1 MVQKKVNNEKK
12 SGTKRKV
19 IPDSKY
25 ESEIIAKF
33 MNQLMVDGKKSIAES
48 IVYGAFEQLEKDSK
62 GEDTVELFKKI
73 LDQVAPVVEVRS
85 RRIGGATYQVPV
97 EVRAKRRT
105 ALAMRWIVE
114 AARNRKEKSMPA
126 RLAAELKEAKDGKGS
141 AVKKKEDMH
150 RMAEAN
156 KAFAHFRF

>member
-1 MVQKKVNNEKK
+1 MRRRAAP
-12 SGTKRKV
+12 KRKV

-62 GEDTVELFKKI
+62 GEDTVEVFKKI

-85 RRIGGATYQVPV
+85 RRIGGAPYQVPV

>member
-1 MVQKKVNNEKK
+1 MRRRAAP
-12 SGTKRKV
+12 KRKI

-25 ESEIIAKF
+25 ESELVAKF
-33 MNQLMVDGKKSIAES
+33 MNQLMVDGKKSIAEK
-48 IVYGAFEQLEKDSK
+48 IVYGAFEELEKNNK
-62 GEDTVELFKKI
+62 KEDLVEMFRKI
-73 LDQVAPVVEVRS
+73 LDQIAPVVEVRS

-105 ALAMRWIVE
+105 ALAMRWLVE
-114 AARNRKEKSMPA
+114 AARSRKEKSMPA
-126 RLAAELKEAKDGKGS
+126 RLAAELREAKDGKGA

>member
-1 MVQKKVNNEKK
+1 MRRRAAP
-12 SGTKRKV
+12 KRKI

-33 MNQLMVDGKKSIAES
+33 MNQLMVDGKKSTAEK
-48 IVYGAFEQLEKDSK
+48 IVYGAFEELEKNNNK
-62 GEDTVELFKKI
+62 EDLVEMFRKI
-73 LDQVAPVVEVRS
+73 LDQIAPVVEVRS

-105 ALAMRWIVE
+105 ALAMRWLVE
-114 AARNRKEKSMPA
+114 AARSRKEKSMPA
-126 RLAAELKEAKDGKGS
+126 RLAAELSEAKDGKGA

>member
-1 MVQKKVNNEKK
+1 MRRRAAP
-12 SGTKRKV
+12 KRKV

-33 MNQLMVDGKKSIAES
+33 MNQLMVDGKKSSAES

-62 GEDTVELFKKI
+62 GEDTVEVFKKI

>member
-1 MVQKKVNNEKK
+1 MRRRAAP
-12 SGTKRKV
+12 KRKI

-33 MNQLMVDGKKSIAES
+33 MNQLMVDGKKSIAEN

-62 GEDTVELFKKI
+62 GEDLVEVFKKI
-73 LDQVAPVVEVRS
+73 LDKVAPVVEVRS

-105 ALAMRWIVE
+105 ALAMRWLVE

-141 AVKKKEDMH
+141 AVRKKEDMH

>member
-1 MVQKKVNNEKK
+1 MRRRAAP
-12 SGTKRKV
+12 KRKI

-33 MNQLMVDGKKSIAES
+33 MNQLMVDGKKSIAEN

-62 GEDTVELFKKI
+62 GEDLVEVFKKI
-73 LDQVAPVVEVRS
+73 LDKVAPVVEVRS

-97 EVRAKRRT
+97 EVRSKRRT
-105 ALAMRWIVE
+105 ALAMRWLVE

-126 RLAAELKEAKDGKGS
+126 RLAAELKEAKENHMG
-141 AVKKKEDMH
+141 
-150 RMAEAN
+150 R
-156 KAFAHFRF
+156 R

>member
-1 MVQKKVNNEKK
+1 MRRRAAP
-12 SGTKRKV
+12 KRKI

-25 ESEIIAKF
+25 ESELVAKF
-33 MNQLMVDGKKSIAES
+33 MNQLMVDGKKSIAEK
-48 IVYGAFEQLEKDSK
+48 IVYGAFDELQKNNAN
-62 GEDTVELFKKI
+62 EDLVEMFRKI
-73 LDQVAPVVEVRS
+73 LDQIAPVVEVRS

-105 ALAMRWIVE
+105 ALAMRWLVE
-114 AARNRKEKSMPA
+114 AARSRKEKSMPA
-126 RLAAELKEAKDGKGS
+126 RLAAELREAKDGKGA

>member
-1 MVQKKVNNEKK
+1 MRRRAAP
-12 SGTKRKV
+12 KRKV

-48 IVYGAFEQLEKDSK
+48 IVYGAFAQLEKDSK

-126 RLAAELKEAKDGKGS
+126 RLAAELKEARDGKGS

>member
-1 MVQKKVNNEKK
+1 MRRRAAP
-12 SGTKRKV
+12 KRKI

-25 ESEIIAKF
+25 ESELVAKF
-33 MNQLMVDGKKSIAES
+33 MNQLMVDGKKSIAEK
-48 IVYGAFEQLEKDSK
+48 IVYGAFEELEKNNK
-62 GEDTVELFKKI
+62 KENLVEMFRDI
-73 LDQVAPVVEVRS
+73 LDKIAPVVEVRS

-105 ALAMRWIVE
+105 ALAMRWLVE
-114 AARNRKEKSMPA
+114 AARSRKEKSMPA
-126 RLAAELKEAKDGKGS
+126 RLAAELNEAKDGKGA

>member
-1 MVQKKVNNEKK
+1 MSRRRRAEK
-12 SGTKRKV
+12 RE
-19 IPDSKY
+19 ILPDPKFKDLVVS
-25 ESEIIAKF
+25 KF
-33 MNQLMVDGKKSIAES
+33 MNNLMLDGKKSVSEK
-48 IVYGAFEQLEKDSK
+48 IVYGAFDELEKNNAN
-62 GEDTVELFKKI
+62 EDLVDMFRKI
-73 LDQVAPVVEVRS
+73 LDQIAPVVEVRS

-105 ALAMRWIVE
+105 ALAMRWLVE
-114 AARNRKEKSMPA
+114 AARSRKEKSMPA
-126 RLAAELKEAKDGKGS
+126 RLAAELREAKDGKGA

>member
-1 MVQKKVNNEKK
+1 MRRRAAP
-12 SGTKRKV
+12 KRKI

-33 MNQLMVDGKKSIAES
+33 MNQLMVDGKKSIAEN
-48 IVYGAFEQLEKDSK
+48 IVYGAFDQIEKDSK
-62 GEDTVELFKKI
+62 GEDLVEVFKKI
-73 LDQVAPVVEVRS
+73 LDKVAPVVEVRS

-97 EVRAKRRT
+97 EVRSKRRT
-105 ALAMRWIVE
+105 ALAMRWLVE

>member
-1 MVQKKVNNEKK
+1 MRRRAAP
-12 SGTKRKV
+12 KRKI

-25 ESEIIAKF
+25 ESELVAKF
-33 MNQLMVDGKKSIAES
+33 MNQLMVDGKKSIAEK
-48 IVYGAFEQLEKDSK
+48 IVYGAFDELEKSVQKESPVD
-62 GEDTVELFKKI
+62 VFKKV

-105 ALAMRWIVE
+105 ALAMRWLVE
-114 AARNRKEKSMPA
+114 AARKRKEKSMPA
-126 RLAAELKEAKDGKGS
+126 RLAAELKEAMDRQGA

-150 RMAEAN
+150 KMAEAN
-156 KAFAHFRF
+156 KAFSHFRF

>member
-1 MVQKKVNNEKK
+1 MRRRAAP
-12 SGTKRKV
+12 KRKV

-48 IVYGAFEQLEKDSK
+48 IVYGAFEQLEKDTK

>member
-1 MVQKKVNNEKK
+1 
-12 SGTKRKV
+12 
-19 IPDSKY
+19 
-25 ESEIIAKF
+25 
-33 MNQLMVDGKKSIAES
+33 MVDGKKSIAES

-62 GEDTVELFKKI
+62 GEAPVEVFKKI

-114 AARNRKEKSMPA
+114 AARNRKEKSMHA

>member
-1 MVQKKVNNEKK
+1 MRRRAAP
-12 SGTKRKV
+12 KRKI

-33 MNQLMVDGKKSIAES
+33 MNQLMVDGKKSIAEN

-62 GEDTVELFKKI
+62 GEDLVEVFKRI
-73 LDQVAPVVEVRS
+73 LDKVAPVVEVRS

-105 ALAMRWIVE
+105 ALAMRWLVE

-126 RLAAELKEAKDGKGS
+126 RLAAELKGAKDGKGS

-156 KAFAHFRF
+156 KAFSHFRF

>member
-1 MVQKKVNNEKK
+1 MRRRAAP
-12 SGTKRKV
+12 KRKI

-25 ESEIIAKF
+25 ESELVAKF

-48 IVYGAFEQLEKDSK
+48 IVYGAFEQLEKDNK
-62 GEDTVELFKKI
+62 DEDLVDVFRKI
-73 LDQVAPVVEVRS
+73 LDKVAPVVEVRS

-105 ALAMRWIVE
+105 ALAMRWLVE
-114 AARNRKEKSMPA
+114 AARKRIEKSMPA
-126 RLAAELKEAKDGKGS
+126 RLAAELKEAKEGRGL

-150 RMAEAN
+150 KMAEAN
-156 KAFAHFRF
+156 KAFSHFRF

>member
-1 MVQKKVNNEKK
+1 MRRRAAP
-12 SGTKRKV
+12 KRKI

-25 ESEIIAKF
+25 ESELVAKF
-33 MNQLMVDGKKSIAES
+33 MNQLMVDGKKSTAEK
-48 IVYGAFEQLEKDSK
+48 IVYGAFEELEKNNK
-62 GEDTVELFKKI
+62 KEDLVEMFRKI
-73 LDQVAPVVEVRS
+73 LDQIAPVVEVRS

-105 ALAMRWIVE
+105 ALAMRWLVE

-126 RLAAELKEAKDGKGS
+126 RLAAELSEAKDGKGA

>member
-1 MVQKKVNNEKK
+1 MRRRAAP
-12 SGTKRKV
+12 KRQ
-19 IPDSKY
+19 ILPDPKY
-25 ESEIIAKF
+25 GDLVLAKF
-33 MNQLMVDGKKSIAES
+33 VNILMLDGKKNT
-48 IVYGAFEQLEKDSK
+48 AFKVFYTALDNITEKIE
-62 GEDTVELFKKI
+62 GEDSL
-73 LDQVAPVVEVRS
+73 VVFEKALENVM
-85 RRIGGATYQVPV
+85 PHV

-105 ALAMRWIVE
+105 ALAMRWLVE

>member
-1 MVQKKVNNEKK
+1 MRRRAAP
-12 SGTKRKV
+12 KRKV

-33 MNQLMVDGKKSIAES
+33 INHLMVDGKKSIAES

>member
-1 MVQKKVNNEKK
+1 MRRRAAP
-12 SGTKRKV
+12 KRKI

-33 MNQLMVDGKKSIAES
+33 MNQLMVEGKKSIAES

-62 GEDTVELFKKI
+62 GEDPVEVFKKI

-126 RLAAELKEAKDGKGS
+126 RLAAELREAKDGKGS

>member
-1 MVQKKVNNEKK
+1 MRRRAAP
-12 SGTKRKV
+12 KRKV

-105 ALAMRWIVE
+105 ALAMRLIVE